1 MKRTVIFRGK
11 RPDDGRWVYGDLT
24 NELRITVDADV
35 RCLRVCHRDVD
46 ENTIGQFTGR
56 HDKDGHPIYENDVLA
71 VGYWRG
77 IVAWD
82 EKSLTWVIKVLN
94 DPVLTLN
101 LSDTDMGKC
110 LVTGNIHEDKEV
122 LTLLKELQDE
132 KD

>member
-11 RPDDGRWVYGDLT
+11 RPDDGRWVYGDIT

-56 HDKDGHPIYENDVLA
+56 HDKDGHPIYEDDVLA
-71 VGYWRG
+71 VGYRRG

-82 EKSLTWVIKVLN
+82 EESLTWVIKVLY

>member
-56 HDKDGHPIYENDVLA
+56 HDKDGHPIYEDDVLA